1 PPPPLPF
8 PTRRSSDLTASSPLV
23 SRGSSCLPVGQRP
36 AAAQAR
42 QRAPRGRRTG
52 ESPREPPGPSRGPY
66 QPPRSHHRGG
76 PMPPQRGW
84 RWRGPE
90 VVIKNLLAIRI
101 AALGSLAHPVQDHRA
116 NRGGLLVARV
126 VVGDEDGVGD
136 LRSLLAHH
144 GALVVIAVAASS
156 QHDADATC
164 RRRQVVA
171 QSPH

>member
-1 PPPPLPF
+1 SLL
-8 PTRRSSDLTASSPLV
+8 RRLSLVADLRACLLV
-23 SRGSSCLPVGQRP
+23 SVRPLLKRGSELLKVGERVNLP
-36 AAAQAR
+36 ANLLAR
-42 QRAPRGRRTG
+42 LVALT
-52 ESPREPPGPSRGPY
+52 
-66 QPPRSHHRGG
+66 SHHDRITGAG
-76 PMPPQRGW
+76 PCHRSADGVGAA
-84 RWRGPE
+84 RE

-156 QHDADATC
+156 QHVADATC
-164 RRRQVVA
+164 RRRQVVDES
-171 QSPH
+171 QYY